1 MTSCLRQNENETQ
14 NLQSSSNGGR
24 MIPSLSDPLC
34 RHHPSYRRRSSSIVS
49 YSLRGLHPSN
59 RPRSPSTLS
68 CGVDILCED
77 LASFLLAVF
86 LRHLQDVTFVVHR
99 LTAHRRWRCCPP
111 NQTCPSQLIPSILPY
126 PTTTQGPSTTKKS
139 ASRVQESIFSS
150 HGGRAG
156 PCRLW

>member
-1 MTSCLRQNENETQ
+1 VVLPPRRLFRASERGDVVVLV
-14 NLQSSSNGGR
+14 S
-24 MIPSLSDPLC
+24 
-34 RHHPSYRRRSSSIVS
+34 RHHPHQHSCRQFGIPYAVYIHPTV
-49 YSLRGLHPSN
+49 RGALLHC
-59 RPRSPSTLS
+59 L
-68 CGVDILCED
+68 VDILCED

-111 NQTCPSQLIPSILPY
+111 NQTCASQLIPSILPY

>member
-1 MTSCLRQNENETQ
+1 MVLPPRRLFRASERGDVVVLV
-14 NLQSSSNGGR
+14 S
-24 MIPSLSDPLC
+24 
-34 RHHPSYRRRSSSIVS
+34 RHHPRQHSCRQFDAVYIHPTVRGALLHCLVAWTSCARTWRHSSS
-49 YSLRGLHPSN
+49 PSFYGICK
-59 RPRSPSTLS
+59 T
-68 CGVDILCED
+68 
-77 LASFLLAVF
+77 
-86 LRHLQDVTFVVHR
+86 DVTFVVHR

-139 ASRVQESIFSS
+139 ASRVQEPIFSS